1 MEQSL
6 KNKKSNEKRVLGR
19 KKLIDVS
26 FQYAEKYK
34 ESMHALSPE
43 LNLYKNPKIDKKEL
57 LINEFPLLSIV
68 ITAFCKKNRLN
79 RVFVKNIVNNCPQTE
94 QEWSKRNEIMKGI
107 REILKEER
115 QRISRN
121 PNNYNGKNNYR
132 LMPITAR
139 ALGLIARRKCR
150 EWLKENPY
158 DVYDFDLLHKFRKRE
173 QKIFNNIGGKCSP
186 NRMKLKKLQ
195 TAELLDMLEFTIKI
209 AI

>member
-6 KNKKSNEKRVLGR
+6 KNKTSNEKRVLGR
-19 KKLIDVS
+19 KKLIEVS

-57 LINEFPLLSIV
+57 LSDEFPLLSIV
-68 ITAFCKKNRLN
+68 ITAFCKKNRLD
-79 RVFVKNIVNNCPQTE
+79 RKFVKNIVNNCPQTE
-94 QEWSKRNEIMKGI
+94 QEWRKRNEIMKGI

-132 LMPITAR
+132 LMPITSR

-173 QKIFNNIGGKCSP
+173 QNIFNNIGGKCSP